1 MEKLYSEMNTFRHDY
16 INILASL
23 NGYIEQ
29 GDQTLLQVY
38 FEDTILPLYINR
50 ETGGSEE

>member
-23 NGYIEQ
+23 KGYIEK
-29 GDQTLLQVY
+29 GDQALLQAY
-38 FEDTILPLYINR
+38 FENTILPLYIRR
-50 ETGGSEE
+50 ETGGTEE